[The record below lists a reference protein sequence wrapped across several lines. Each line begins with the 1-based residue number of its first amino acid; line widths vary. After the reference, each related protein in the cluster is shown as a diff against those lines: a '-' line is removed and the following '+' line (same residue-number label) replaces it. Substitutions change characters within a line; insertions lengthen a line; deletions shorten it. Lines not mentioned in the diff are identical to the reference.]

1 MNNSMISSAVSMAGI
16 QQRLDLLADN
26 IANIN
31 TVGYKGKG
39 ATFEDTLTSI
49 VKQEPGMGRSGRA
62 TPLGINVGYGSK
74 MTSVSRN
81 YAQGPIKDTGVDTD
95 LAIQG
100 NGLFAVEAN
109 GQKAWTR
116 EGDFQVHPD
125 PKDPKL
131 AYLVTN
137 QGYYVLDKNDAP
149 ITVPA
154 GSKLQIDGN
163 GNIKATVGSTTANLG
178 QAIQLVSPKRPDAL
192 EQRADNLF
200 VLTAGAVEGDV
211 LANNDTLPP
220 NQKASLRQGALE
232 QSNVDLTTEMTE
244 MLQVQRAYQLAARAL
259 TSSDTMTN
267 LANNLRG

>member
-26 IANIN
+26 IANVN
-31 TVGYKGKG
+31 TVGYKSKG

-49 VKQEPGMGRSGRA
+49 VKQEAGMGRTGRA
-62 TPLGINVGYGSK
+62 TPLGVNVGYGSR
-74 MTSVSRN
+74 MTSVSRD
-81 YAQGPIKDTGVDTD
+81 YSQGPIKDTGNDTD

-100 NGLFAVEAN
+100 NGLFAVQAN

-116 EGDFQVHPD
+116 EGDFHIQPD
-125 PKDPKL
+125 PKDNKL

-137 QGYYVLDKNDAP
+137 QGYYVLDKNNAP

-154 GSKLQIDGN
+154 GSKLQIDAY
-163 GNIKATVGSTTANLG
+163 GNIKATLGQTTTNLG
-178 QAIQLVSPKRPDAL
+178 QAIQLVSPQRPEAL

-200 VLTAGAVEGDV
+200 VLTAGARETDV
-211 LANNDTLPP
+211 LVGNDTLPQ
-220 NQKASLRQGALE
+220 NQQASLRQGALE
-232 QSNVDLTTEMTE
+232 QSNVDLTTEMSE
-244 MLQVQRAYQLAARAL
+244 MLQVQRAYQLSARAL